1 MLSIANEVQDVV
13 KVVLLQLAIIL
24 PPERTRQ
31 SERKK
36 KTGTILPTELKI
48 STAGGEI
55 SLCISV
61 TLETG
66 VTLTAAAPQKWALE
80 LPGSSCTFNP
90 SW

>member
-48 STAGGEI
+48 SSAGGEI
-55 SLCISV
+55 SLYISV